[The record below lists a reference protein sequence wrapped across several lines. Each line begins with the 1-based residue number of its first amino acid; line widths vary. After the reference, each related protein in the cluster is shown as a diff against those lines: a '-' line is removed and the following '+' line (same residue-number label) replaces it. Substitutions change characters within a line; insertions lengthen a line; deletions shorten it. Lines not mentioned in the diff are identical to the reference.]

1 MGTTVSFARSGDG
14 VVKRPPAWLASLVVV
29 VLVAIG
35 ALVYV
40 VAVHDDSLATDPK
53 PTGEK
58 GAKGL
63 ARYYTQDLD
72 WEDCGQGRCAT
83 VEVPIEYEKPD
94 GDTTELRVAV
104 FEAPGKNDRS
114 LFVNPGGPGGSAID
128 FAEYV
133 REEFGKS
140 VLKLYDIVGVDP
152 RGVGLSSP
160 MDCIS
165 DKQRDEGAASDPDP
179 DSSAE
184 VEEARASFTAH
195 GKGCVENAGA
205 LAAHVSTA
213 EFARDLDVVR
223 ALVGSKTFDWF
234 GASYGTLLG
243 GAYATLFPD
252 RVGRMVLDGA
262 VDPSEDAE
270 ESSFRSVV
278 AFQRALDAYIED
290 CVDDKGC
297 PLGDSVREAT
307 DKVADLLQDLE
318 DKPMKTDSYR
328 KLTKGMGMGAIG
340 GALYEK
346 AAWPQL
352 TYSLEAAFEGDGTGL
367 LLIGDLIAERAPNG
381 AYLSN
386 RGEVAPAIGCLDG
399 DERGTV
405 ADVKAAMPRFEKAS
419 PIFGESAAW
428 GLMGCDG
435 WPIKVTHPFPDLD
448 GAGADPIVVIGTTRD
463 PATPVEWAEAMADQL
478 DSGVL
483 VTRDG
488 DGHTAYGSG
497 NDCIDA
503 LVDDFLVKGTVPKDG
518 TTCEE

>member
-1 MGTTVSFARSGDG
+1 VGTTVIFARSGEC
-14 VVKRPPAWLASLVVV
+14 VVKRPPAWLALLVVA
-29 VLVAIG
+29 LVAVG

-40 VAVHDDSLATDPK
+40 VATHDDSVATDPE
-53 PTGEK
+53 PTGEQ
-58 GAKGL
+58 GPKGL
-63 ARYYTQDLD
+63 AQYYTQDLD
-72 WEDCGQGRCAT
+72 WEDCGEGRCAT
-83 VEVPIEYEKPD
+83 VEVPIEYEDPD
-94 GDTTELRVAV
+94 GETTELRVVV

-114 LFVNPGGPGGSAID
+114 LFINPGGPGGSAIEYAD
-128 FAEYV
+128 YV
-133 REEFGKS
+133 REEFGKP
-140 VLKLYDIVGVDP
+140 VLGLYDIVGVDP

-160 MDCIS
+160 LDCIS
-165 DKQRDEGAASDPDP
+165 DKQRDEAAASDPDP
-179 DSSAE
+179 DTATE
-184 VEEARASFTAH
+184 IQEARARFTAH
-195 GKGCVENAGA
+195 GKGCVEDAGA
-205 LAAHVSTA
+205 LASHVSTA

-290 CVDDKGC
+290 CVNDKGC
-297 PLGDSVREAT
+297 PLGDSVREAI
-307 DKVADLLQDLE
+307 DNVDGLLQDLE
-318 DKPMKTDSYR
+318 TKPMRTETYR
-328 KLTKGMGMGAIG
+328 ELTKGMGMGAIG

-352 TYSLEAAFEGDGTGL
+352 TEALTRAFEGDGTGL
-367 LLIGDLIAERAPNG
+367 LVIGDLITERAPTG
-381 AYLSN
+381 DYLSN

-405 ADVKAAMPRFEKAS
+405 ADVKAAKPRFEKAS
-419 PIFGESAAW
+419 PIFGESAVW

-435 WPIKVTHPFPDLD
+435 WPIKTTHPFPDLD
-448 GAGADPIVVIGTTRD
+448 GAGAEPILIIGTTRD

-497 NDCIDA
+497 NDCIDD
-503 LVDDFLVKGTVPKDG
+503 LVDDFLVEGTVPKDG
-518 TTCEE
+518 TTCAE

>member
-1 MGTTVSFARSGDG
+1 LIA
-14 VVKRPPAWLASLVVV
+14 
-29 VLVAIG
+29 VALIAVA

-40 VAVHDDSLATDPK
+40 VAVRDDSLATDPK

-58 GAKGL
+58 GPKGL
-63 ARYYTQDLD
+63 AQFYTQDLD
-72 WEDCGQGRCAT
+72 WEDCGKGRCAS
-83 VEVPIEYEKPD
+83 VEVPIEYEKPE
-94 GDTTELRVAV
+94 GDTTELRVVV

-128 FAEYV
+128 FAGYAH
-133 REEFGKS
+133 EEFGKN
-140 VLKLYDIVGVDP
+140 VVKLYDIVGVDP
-152 RGVGLSSP
+152 RGVGQSSP

-165 DKQRDEGAASDPDP
+165 DKQRDENAASDPDP
-179 DSSAE
+179 DTAAE
-184 VEEARASFTAH
+184 IEDARATFEAH
-195 GKGCVENAGA
+195 GKGCIEDAGA
-205 LAAHVSTA
+205 LASHVSTA

-262 VDPSEDAE
+262 VDPAEDAE

-278 AFQRALDAYIED
+278 AFQRSLDAYIED

-297 PLGDSVREAT
+297 PLGDSVDEAT
-307 DKVADLLQDLE
+307 AKVAALLQDLE
-318 DKPMKTDSYR
+318 SKPMKTKTYR
-328 KLTKGMGMGAIG
+328 ELTKGMGLGAIG

-352 TYSLEAAFEGDGTGL
+352 TDSLEAAIEEGDGTGL
-367 LLIGDLIAERAPNG
+367 LMIGDLISERLPSG
-381 AYLSN
+381 AYMSN

-405 ADVKAAMPRFEKAS
+405 ADVKAAMSRFEKAS

-428 GLMGCDG
+428 GLMGCEG
-435 WPIKVTHPFPDLD
+435 WPIKSTHPFPDLD
-448 GAGADPIVVIGTTRD
+448 AAGADPILVIGTTRD

-483 VTRDG
+483 VKRDG

-497 NDCIDA
+497 NDCIDD
-503 LVDDFLVKGTVPKDG
+503 LVDAFFVDGTVPKDG